1 MALKVNIP
9 HSIAVANNFGHLRI
23 HVPFNKC
30 LMKIIILYLDQYPPP
45 KHIYERYCDMF
56 SAHGDAAAI
65 RSSCALLY
73 IVLDT
78 LGDSGFQMFA
88 EHIHLDIATNR
99 LIEDCWAVDH
109 LRIDVSAIGTNTV

>member
-1 MALKVNIP
+1 
-9 HSIAVANNFGHLRI
+9 
-23 HVPFNKC
+23 
-30 LMKIIILYLDQYPPP
+30 MKIIILYLDQYPPP
-45 KHIYERYCDMF
+45 KHIYERYCDML

-65 RSSCALLY
+65 PSSCALLY